1 MITLFVP
8 ETDVNSDDSKFREIC
23 ARNPEN
29 RVERT
34 KKGEILI
41 MAPTGG
47 ETGFLNLELGRIF
60 GNWNKKKK
68 LGRVFDSSTAF
79 RMPSSAIRSPDIS
92 FLSMERWEKLSPKE
106 RSEFPPVCPDFV
118 AEIRSKSDSLKE
130 LQKKMEEWM
139 ENGCLLSW
147 LLDIFEKK
155 AYIYR
160 PSKETELKT
169 GEKILLSGEDVLPEL
184 EFYLHELYEV

>member
-1 MITLFVP
+1 
-8 ETDVNSDDSKFREIC
+8 
-23 ARNPEN
+23 
-29 RVERT
+29 
-34 KKGEILI
+34 
-41 MAPTGG
+41 
-47 ETGFLNLELGRIF
+47 
-60 GNWNKKKK
+60 
-68 LGRVFDSSTAF
+68 
-79 RMPSSAIRSPDIS
+79 
-92 FLSMERWEKLSPKE
+92 KLSPKE

-169 GEKILLSGEDVLPEL
+169 GEKILLSGEDVLPGL